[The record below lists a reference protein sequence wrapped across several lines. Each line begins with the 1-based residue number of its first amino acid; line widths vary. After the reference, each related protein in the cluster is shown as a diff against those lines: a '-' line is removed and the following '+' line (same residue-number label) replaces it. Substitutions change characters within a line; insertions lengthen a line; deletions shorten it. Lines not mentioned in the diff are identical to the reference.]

1 MSICTPLIPLGGIWL
16 QADGPVVGGASF
28 GYSCRMTIALE
39 ARNLRKNYPG
49 VIAVDGVSFAVE
61 EGSCFGLLGPNGAGK
76 TTTVEIIEG
85 VTPASSGEVYY
96 YGEIAGRR
104 FRQEAGIQ
112 FQNTALQDFITVRET
127 IEMFRTLYDR
137 QAKLDDI
144 IEQCSLGALL
154 DRDNRK
160 LSGGQRQ
167 RLLLAI
173 ALVNQPRLIFL
184 DEPTT
189 GLDPQ
194 ARRNFWDLVK
204 SIRAGGTTVLLTTH
218 YMDEAQ
224 VLCDEIAIMDAGK
237 IVTEGSPDSLL
248 KKQYKGLIIELPLA
262 DLTGDMSGIEHT
274 VLENL
279 GVVEVVTSDVNA
291 SLQQLSGQ
299 VSDLNQ
305 IKIRQPNLEDLFLD
319 LTGHTLRA

>member
-1 MSICTPLIPLGGIWL
+1 
-16 QADGPVVGGASF
+16 
-28 GYSCRMTIALE
+28 MTIALE
-39 ARNLRKNYPG
+39 ARNLRKHYPG
-49 VIAVDGVSFAVE
+49 VVAVDGVSFAVE
-61 EGSCFGLLGPNGAGK
+61 EGVCFGLLGPNGAGK

-85 VTPASSGEVYY
+85 VTPPSSGEVYY

-127 IEMFRTLYDR
+127 IEMFRTLYER
-137 QAKLDDI
+137 QADFDEI
-144 IEQCSLGALL
+144 VEQCSLGDLL

-167 RLLLAI
+167 RLLLAV
-173 ALVNQPRLIFL
+173 ALVNKPRLIFL

-194 ARRNFWDLVK
+194 ARRNFWTLVQ
-204 SIRAGGTTVLLTTH
+204 SIRAGGSTILLTTH

-237 IVTEGSPDSLL
+237 IVTQGSPDTLL
-248 KKQYKGLIIELPLA
+248 KKQYNGLIIELPLA
-262 DLTGDMSGIEHT
+262 SLTGDMSGIEHT
-274 VLENL
+274 VFEKL
-279 GVVEVVTSDVNA
+279 GVIEVISTDVST
-291 SLQQLSGQ
+291 SLQQLSAH
-299 VSDLNQ
+299 VSSLNE

>member
-1 MSICTPLIPLGGIWL
+1 VREGI
-16 QADGPVVGGASF
+16 
-28 GYSCRMTIALE
+28 
-39 ARNLRKNYPG
+39 
-49 VIAVDGVSFAVE
+49 
-61 EGSCFGLLGPNGAGK
+61 CFGLLGPNGAGK

-85 VTPASSGEVYY
+85 VTKASSGEVYY
-96 YGEIAGRR
+96 YGEIAAGK

-112 FQNTALQDFITVRET
+112 FQSTALQDYITVRET
-127 IEMFRTLYDR
+127 IEMFRALYER
-137 QAKLDDI
+137 QADFDEI
-144 IEQCSLGALL
+144 VAQCSLGDLL

-173 ALVNQPRLIFL
+173 ALVNRPRLIFL

-194 ARRNFWDLVK
+194 ARRNFWDLAQ
-204 SIRAGGTTVLLTTH
+204 SIRAGGATILLTTH

-237 IVTEGSPDSLL
+237 IIAQGSPEELL
-248 KKQYKGLIIELPLA
+248 QKQYDGLIIELPIS
-262 DLTGDMSGIEHT
+262 DLTDDLSGIEHT
-274 VLENL
+274 LYESL
-279 GVVEVVTSDVNA
+279 GIIEVITTDVSE
-291 SLQQLSGQ
+291 SLRLLTPH
-299 VSDLNQ
+299 VSNLNQ

-319 LTGHTLRA
+319 LTGHSLRA

>member
-1 MSICTPLIPLGGIWL
+1 
-16 QADGPVVGGASF
+16 
-28 GYSCRMTIALE
+28 MTIALE
-39 ARNLRKNYPG
+39 ARNLRKHYPG
-49 VIAVDGVSFAVE
+49 VVAVDGVSFAVE
-61 EGSCFGLLGPNGAGK
+61 EGVCFGLLGPNGAGK

-85 VTPASSGEVYY
+85 VTPPSSGEVYY

-127 IEMFRTLYDR
+127 IEMFRTLYER
-137 QAKLDDI
+137 QADFDEI
-144 IEQCSLGALL
+144 VEQCSLGDLL

-167 RLLLAI
+167 RLLLAV
-173 ALVNQPRLIFL
+173 ALVNKPRLIFL

-194 ARRNFWDLVK
+194 ARRNFWTLVQ
-204 SIRAGGTTVLLTTH
+204 SIRAGGSTILLTTH

-237 IVTEGSPDSLL
+237 IVTQGSPDTML
-248 KKQYKGLIIELPLA
+248 KKQYNGLIIELPLA
-262 DLTGDMSGIEHT
+262 SLTGDMSGIEHT
-274 VLENL
+274 VLEKL
-279 GVVEVVTSDVNA
+279 GVVEVISTDVST
-291 SLQQLSGQ
+291 SLQQLSAH
-299 VSDLNQ
+299 VSSLNE